1 MSEPLRN
8 VQVRSHTHRTFVI
21 NPFIHI
27 CQKEKI
33 VSEIV
38 AKILA
43 VNGLNDDVIP
53 VLGSFFLL
61 LPSEVP
67 RHLFHFPHDAWQA
80 KNQI

>member
-8 VQVRSHTHRTFVI
+8 DQARSHTLRTFVI

-33 VSEIV
+33 ASEIV

-53 VLGSFFLL
+53 VLG
-61 LPSEVP
+61 
-67 RHLFHFPHDAWQA
+67 
-80 KNQI
+80 